1 MNIIGISGLSNSVS
15 YKKKRFPDL
24 DRRAYR
30 ITQGFDAAAALV
42 KDAGIVAAAAEERFT
57 REKTTG
63 AFPINAIRYCLL
75 TAGLDI
81 GDIDYIAHNFN
92 YEPFAGYYHETD
104 LGGDIYDKVF
114 SRDVQ
119 LALLNEHFP
128 GQPWNEKFIQL
139 PHHMTHAASTFYV
152 SGLQD
157 ALIVVADG
165 MGEQQSLTV
174 AVGSDDDIE
183 IIKQIPSIHSLG
195 ILYGVF
201 TLYLGFA
208 FNMDEYKV
216 MGLAPYGDPKR
227 YFDQI
232 MQLIDLK
239 DDGTHAIPVLF
250 QNKTELEKE
259 TYSGTLATL
268 IEMFGPARDPESEI
282 TQHHRD
288 LAAALQA
295 GLLAALT
302 HLLKTFKALTG
313 QKDLCMAGGV
323 ALNCTANGTIKRS
336 RMFRRMF
343 VQPASGDDGSAL
355 GAALYLQRQ
364 KTPSGQNTKMG
375 LPLWGPE
382 YDRSTIEQ
390 AIASRSDCEA
400 VYYEDF
406 GELAQEA
413 AKLMGKGKI
422 LSNFQGRMEFG
433 PRALGNRSILADPRP
448 SDMRERINLLVKK
461 REDFRPF
468 APAVIA
474 EEATRYFV
482 VDRNDEPTYSYM
494 LFVTHV
500 RKEYRDEL
508 PAITHVDGSAR
519 LQTVEKQHNERFW
532 TLLSEFGKLSGIPV
546 LLNTSFN
553 VRGQPI
559 VCNPK
564 EAVDTFLDADLD
576 GLIIG
581 NHLVLRSE

>member
-1 MNIIGISGLSNSVS
+1 MKIIGISGLYNSVA
-15 YKKKRFPDL
+15 YKQARFPAL

-30 ITQGFDAAAALV
+30 ITQGFDAAAALL
-42 KDAGIVAAAAEERFT
+42 DGPDIGCAAAEERFT

-63 AFPINAIRYCLL
+63 AFPVNSINFCLQ
-75 TAGLDI
+75 TAGLGI
-81 GDIDYIAHNFN
+81 GDIDYVAHNFDYQP
-92 YEPFAGYYHETD
+92 YEDYYRDSD

-119 LALLNEHFP
+119 LAQLEEHFP
-128 GQPWNEKFIQL
+128 GQPWDEKFVQL
-139 PHHMTHAASTFYV
+139 PHHLTHAASSFYV
-152 SGLQD
+152 SGFEES
-157 ALIVVADG
+157 LIVVADG
-165 MGEQQSLTV
+165 MAEQQSVTV
-174 AVGSDDDIE
+174 AVGTGDDIE

-227 YFDQI
+227 FYDKI
-232 MQLIDLK
+232 MGLIDLK

-259 TYSGTLATL
+259 TYAGTLAKLTEL
-268 IEMFGPARDPESEI
+268 FGPAREPESEL
-282 TQHHRD
+282 TQDHRD
-288 LAAALQA
+288 IAAALQSA
-295 GLLAALT
+295 LLTTVT
-302 HLLKTFKALTG
+302 HLLKTFRASTG
-313 QKDLCMAGGV
+313 LKDLCMAGGV
-323 ALNCTANGTIKRS
+323 ALNCTANGAIKRS
-336 RMFRRMF
+336 RQFRRMF
-343 VQPASGDDGSAL
+343 VQPASGDDGTAL

-364 KTPSGQNTKMG
+364 KNPGGTNTRMA
-375 LPLWGPE
+375 LPLWGPD
-382 YDRSTIEQ
+382 YDRAAIED
-390 AIASRSDCEA
+390 AIASRPECSA
-400 VYYEDF
+400 VHFDDF
-406 GELAQEA
+406 TVLAKEA
-413 AKLMGKGKI
+413 ARLMSEGKI
-422 LSNFQGRMEFG
+422 LSCFQGRMEFG

-474 EEATRYFV
+474 EEAARYFA
-482 VDRNDEPTYSYM
+482 VDRNDEATYAYM

-500 RKEYRDEL
+500 RAEYREQL

-519 LQTVEKQHNERFW
+519 LQTVDRAQNERFW
-532 TLLSEFGKLSGIPV
+532 TLLSEFGKLSGMPV

-564 EAVDTFLDADLD
+564 EAVDTFLDAGLD
-576 GLIIG
+576 GLLIG
-581 NHLVLRSE
+581 NHLVLRT